1 MLVVDFIQL
10 MRTMVN
16 TLFLSLLLSCFSSLA
31 FSIDEPEK
39 LTHIHVPLPP
49 EEILIQKE
57 DATNRFLDK
66 FESSQPLPNFDEERN
81 TYAQMIITENT
92 FDLTT
97 KPRKDSFIKF
107 WPHLRC
113 LNWITTIRLQNT
125 GLTNFNDESLFQGI
139 EALSCLT
146 TFDVSGNLLRHL
158 PATLPQLKH
167 LKKLILKDNQFLTLN
182 IKSENLEELNVSGNI
197 LSEMCLH
204 TPRLNRLDISRNTT
218 FKLTEA
224 FFEKLTHLTFLN
236 MSFLFS
242 EKIPESIGLLINLT
256 DLDISLNYL
265 SCLPENLTK
274 LSKLEKLNASRNN
287 STSTKKLENFPSL
300 LHLDLSYMSIQ
311 TAPILSI
318 SCRYIDLSHTQ
329 ISNNP
334 YPLTVTFIYTNTP
347 LWDILHTSRY
357 DDIYSDE
364 VESDSDE
371 DGEYRSTNEEE
382 DDFS

>member
-1 MLVVDFIQL
+1 MVVVDFIQL

-16 TLFLSLLLSCFSSLA
+16 AIFLSLLFSCFSNIA
-31 FSIDEPEK
+31 FSIDELESP
-39 LTHIHVPLPP
+39 
-49 EEILIQKE
+49 IQKE

-66 FESSQPLPNFDEERN
+66 FESTQPLPNFDEERN
-81 TYAQMIITENT
+81 TYAQMIITENI
-92 FDLTT
+92 FNLTT
-97 KPRKDSFIKF
+97 KLREDSFIKF

-113 LNWITTIRLQNT
+113 LNWITTIRLQNA

-146 TFDVSGNLLRHL
+146 TFDVSGNLLRYL

-167 LKKLILKDNQFLTLN
+167 LKTLILKNNQFLTLN
-182 IKSENLEELNVSGNI
+182 IKNESLEELNVSGNI
-197 LSEMCLH
+197 LSEMCLY
-204 TPRLNRLDISRNTT
+204 TPRLICLDISRNTT
-218 FKLTEA
+218 FKLTET
-224 FFEKLTHLTFLN
+224 FFERLSHLTSLN
-236 MSFLFS
+236 MSFLYG

-265 SCLPENLTK
+265 SCLPGNLTK

-287 STSTKKLENFPSL
+287 ITSVKGLEESFPTL
-300 LHLDLSYMSIQ
+300 HHLDLSYMSIQ
-311 TAPILSI
+311 TAPTLPI
-318 SCRYIDLSHTQ
+318 SCCYVDLSHTQ

-334 YPLTVTFIYTNTP
+334 YPPTVTLIYTNTP
-347 LWDILHTSRY
+347 LWDTLYTSRY

-371 DGEYRSTNEEE
+371 DGEYRSSDEDE